1 MQRRWLPVA
10 ILTSLLAVGGCQGPG
25 VAPMVGQSVSN
36 PAQKATVSFSVAVGR
51 AGYALKQ
58 LGGYKVADVTRINAH
73 VHNHV
78 NETDTPAAS
87 PMASAWNVLPANGVF
102 SFTLGNLDY
111 GTRYWLRLEAMR
123 ADGNVIGVI
132 DEYSPKRD
140 SPQTHTNTNNQRFQW
155 FETLGATQSQ
165 LQTPVE
171 VLIKLADTIYSG
183 QAPVQIG
190 FITGGIAPAVG
201 PVTILTPPQGNASPT
216 PTPSASIEATQYVVS
231 TLAGYG
237 PEGFV
242 DGAGSQA
249 QFFYPFGVAADAN
262 GHVYVA
268 DADNHSIRKVSPQ
281 GEVST
286 LTGVGYPGD
295 ADGLGFQPD
304 AKASYPAGSQAQFS
318 GPRGVAVD
326 GAGNVYVADSGN
338 HRIRKVMPDGT
349 VSTLAGSTEGYAD
362 GVGAQARFAY
372 PVGVAVDNVG
382 NVYVAD
388 HWNHR
393 IRKITPDGTVTTL
406 AGSDDGYAEGT
417 GTAARFTY
425 PSGVAVDNVGQV
437 YVADQGNHRIRKI
450 SPAGVVSTVAGS
462 IWGYADGVGDQ
473 AQFAYPTGVALDDTG
488 NVYVTDLGY
497 LGDQWTH
504 HRIRRVNPGG
514 VVSTLAGATEGYA
527 DGVGTQAQFHGPF
540 GIAVDGVGNVLV
552 ADTNNHRIRK
562 VSSVR

>member
-10 ILTSLLAVGGCQGPG
+10 ILASVLVVGGCQEPG
-25 VAPMVGQSVSN
+25 VAPTVGQAISN
-36 PAQKATVSFSVAVGR
+36 PAQKASVSFSVAVGR

-58 LGGYKVADVTRINAH
+58 LGGYKVADVARINAH
-73 VHNHV
+73 VHNHISEI
-78 NETDTPAAS
+78 NAPASS

-111 GTRYWLRLEAMR
+111 GTRYWLRLEAIR

-140 SPQTHTNTNNQRFQW
+140 SPKTHTGANNQRFQW
-155 FETLGATQSQ
+155 FETLGATQNQ
-165 LQTPVE
+165 LQAPVD

-183 QAPVQIG
+183 QAPAHIG
-190 FITGGIAPAVG
+190 FINGGIAPAVG

-216 PTPSASIEATQYVVS
+216 PTPSASTEATQYVVS

-242 DGAGSQA
+242 DGTGSQA

-281 GEVST
+281 GAVST
-286 LTGVGYPGD
+286 LAGVGYPGG

-326 GAGNVYVADSGN
+326 VAGNVYVADSGN
-338 HRIRKVMPDGT
+338 HRIRKVTPDGT

-362 GVGAQARFAY
+362 GVGSQARFAY
-372 PVGVAVDNVG
+372 PVGVAVDGSG

-388 HWNHR
+388 LWNHR
-393 IRKITPDGTVTTL
+393 IRKVTPDGTVTTL
-406 AGSDDGYAEGT
+406 AGSNDGYAEGT
-417 GTAARFTY
+417 GTAARFAY

-462 IWGYADGVGDQ
+462 TSGYANGAGDQ
-473 AQFAYPTGVALDDTG
+473 AQFADPTGVAVDGAG
-488 NVYVTDLGY
+488 NVYVADSAYTV
-497 LGDQWTH
+497 DQLIH
-504 HRIRRVNPGG
+504 HRIRRVGPGG
-514 VVSTLAGATEGYA
+514 VVSTLAGATEGFA
-527 DGVGTQAQFHGPF
+527 DGVGTQARFHGPF

-552 ADTNNHRIRK
+552 ADTNNHRIRR
-562 VSSVR
+562 VSPIR